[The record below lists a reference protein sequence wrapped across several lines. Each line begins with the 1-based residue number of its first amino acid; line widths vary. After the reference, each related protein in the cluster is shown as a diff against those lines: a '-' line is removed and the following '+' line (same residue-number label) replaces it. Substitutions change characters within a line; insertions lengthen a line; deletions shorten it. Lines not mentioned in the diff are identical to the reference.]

1 MSGQVQVSE
10 CQGARVLECQG
21 ARVRVLVRVSD
32 ADVRMCG

>member
-10 CQGARVLECQG
+10 CQGARVLGCQG
-21 ARVRVLVRVSD
+21 ARVRGLVRVSD